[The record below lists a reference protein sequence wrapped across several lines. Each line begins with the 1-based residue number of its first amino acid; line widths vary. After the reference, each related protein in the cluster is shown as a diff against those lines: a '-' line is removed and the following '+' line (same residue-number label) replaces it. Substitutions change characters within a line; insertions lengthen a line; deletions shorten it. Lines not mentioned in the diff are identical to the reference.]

1 MTTAA
6 NIAPEARLPH
16 FLSAATELDAAPLHI
31 DEISAEATRSLK
43 DAHSCLRGEIRSI
56 SEDSYKNLY
65 AELLPIGTSRSE
77 PLSIRIARRN
87 RGQLKTELSGSNMPD
102 LEELLVCGRCVTVA
116 GVLAV
121 NTRHNAYFD
130 VHSISSHSAYP
141 GPALRALKGQ
151 IEFLRELG
159 VDERKLSTRF
169 EYDEQMP
176 ADIPI
181 RNVTIL
187 AARDSHAYDDFVH
200 TIGHL
205 LRTRRVVITR
215 RTVRME
221 GDGAAEEITAA
232 LAAITVDDADVVAVI
247 RGGGGINAFLP
258 FDDPMLVEEVFRH
271 PLPVIT
277 GLGHARNVTSADK
290 AAVAAF
296 STPTAAGVAL
306 RRAVYRAKNREPTVR
321 NGPPRTARDDARP
334 KSFRRGPAD
343 QEAALLRQLN
353 SDTMAQNGRLRL
365 EKRSAENDA
374 ASIHARYRHVLH
386 MMGLRRI
393 RTLARIRGWAWAAPA
408 LVATG
413 IALGVPEA
421 AITAAITAVCCAI
434 VAVFVWRGPLRA
446 VRPARRPE
454 TFTSH
459 EQWEAAAMEVSTPRR
474 FRRVWSVLTD

>member
-43 DAHSCLRGEIRSI
+43 DARSCLRGEIRSI

-65 AELLPIGTSRSE
+65 AELMPIGTSRSE

-87 RGQLKTELSGSNMPD
+87 RDQLETVLSGSNMPD

-130 VHSISSHSAYP
+130 VHGISSHSAYP
-141 GPALRALKGQ
+141 GPALRALKGH
-151 IEFLRELG
+151 IEFLREHG
-159 VDERKLSTRF
+159 VDERRLSTRF
-169 EYDEQMP
+169 EYDKQMP
-176 ADIPI
+176 GDTPI

-187 AARDSHAYDDFVH
+187 AARDSHAYDDFAH
-200 TIGHL
+200 SIAHL
-205 LRTRRVVITR
+205 LRTRRVVLTR

-221 GDGAAEEITAA
+221 GDGAAEEISAA
-232 LAAITVDDADVVAVI
+232 LAAITADDADAVVVV
-247 RGGGGINAFLP
+247 RGGGGTNAFRP
-258 FDDPMLVEEVFRH
+258 FDDPILVEEVIHH
-271 PLPVIT
+271 PLPVVT
-277 GLGHARNVTSADK
+277 GLGHARNVTSTDR
-290 AAVAAF
+290 AAFAAF
-296 STPTAAGVAL
+296 STPTAVGEAL
-306 RRAVYRAKNREPTVR
+306 RRAVYGAEKRERVVR
-321 NGPPRTARDDARP
+321 YGPPRAARDDARP
-334 KSFRRGPAD
+334 KSFRSGPAE
-343 QEAALLRQLN
+343 QEAARVRQLN
-353 SDTMAQNGRLRL
+353 SDMMAQNDRLRL
-365 EKRSAENDA
+365 EKRTAENDV
-374 ASIHARYRHVLH
+374 ASVQARYRHVLH
-386 MMGLRRI
+386 TMGLRRI
-393 RTLARIRGWAWAAPA
+393 RTLSRIRGWAWAAPA

-421 AITAAITAVCCAI
+421 AGAAAITAVCCAL
-434 VAVFVWRGPLRA
+434 VAVFLWRGPLRA

-454 TFTSH
+454 TFASH